1 LSTAEKNRAWRQ
13 ECRIKPSLAWIGTDT
28 VRKLVFFGNERLATA
43 TPTTA
48 PTLRALV
55 EAGYDV
61 QAVITNHKEMT
72 RRNQRPLEIA
82 AVAHTYHI
90 PVELPGSKHE
100 LLETVKKYPAEAAVL
115 VAYGRI
121 IPQEVLDLFPK
132 GIINIHPSLLPK
144 LRGTTP
150 VETTILNGYDE
161 TGVSLMK
168 LVAEM
173 DAGPVYAQESLELN
187 GTETKHQLADT
198 LLNMGCELLMENLAD
213 ILSGKL
219 EPKVQDE
226 TEATYTRMLS
236 KDDGLLDFTEAA
248 DAIERKIR
256 AYLGF
261 PRTRAMIFDKDLV
274 ITAGRVAASPN
285 DGHLVMT
292 CQPGYLEI
300 LELIGPSGRSMSGAD
315 FIRGYKK

>member
-1 LSTAEKNRAWRQ
+1 MSL
-13 ECRIKPSLAWIGTDT
+13 KP
-28 VRKLVFFGNERLATA
+28 KLVFFGNERLATA
-43 TPTTA
+43 TQTTA

-55 EAGYDV
+55 EAGYDI

-72 RRNQRPLEIA
+72 RRNQRALEIA

-90 PVELPGSKHE
+90 PVELPASKHE
-100 LLETVKKYPAEAAVL
+100 LLDTVKKYPAEAAVL
-115 VAYGRI
+115 VAYGRL

-150 VETTILNGYDE
+150 VETAILNGYPE

-173 DAGPVYAQESLELN
+173 DAGPVYAQESLDMT
-187 GTETKHQLADT
+187 GSETKQELAAT
-198 LLNMGCELLMENLAD
+198 LLDTGCKLLVENLRD
-213 ILSGKL
+213 ILDGQL
-219 EPKVQDE
+219 EPKIQDE

-236 KDDGLLDFTEAA
+236 KQDGLIDFTEPA

-256 AYLGF
+256 AYIGF
-261 PRTRAMIFDKDLV
+261 PRTRAIIFDKDLV
-274 ITAGRVAASPN
+274 VTAARVAASPN
-285 DGHLVMT
+285 DGHLVME
-292 CQPGYLEI
+292 CKPGYLEI

-315 FIRGYKK
+315 FLRGYKK

>member
-1 LSTAEKNRAWRQ
+1 VSSKT
-13 ECRIKPSLAWIGTDT
+13 
-28 VRKLVFFGNERLATA
+28 KLLFFGNERLATA
-43 TPTTA
+43 TPTDA

-55 EAGYDV
+55 EAGYDIT
-61 QAVITNHKEMT
+61 AVITSHKEMT
-72 RRNQRPLEIA
+72 RRNPRPLEIA

-90 PVELPGSKHE
+90 PVELPASKQE
-100 LLETVKKYPAEAAVL
+100 LYETAKQYKAEAAVL
-115 VAYGRI
+115 VAYGRL

-150 VETTILNGYDE
+150 VETAILNGYDE

-173 DAGPVYAQESLELN
+173 DAGPVYAQKTIELTGIEAKQELARQLLET
-187 GTETKHQLADT
+187 GSK
-198 LLNMGCELLMENLAD
+198 LLIENLDD

-219 EPKVQDE
+219 EPTVQDE
-226 TEATYTRMLS
+226 TEATYTRML
-236 KDDGLLDFTEAA
+236 KKEDGLIDFTEPA
-248 DAIERKIR
+248 DVIERKVR
-256 AYLGF
+256 AFLGF
-261 PRTRAMIFDKDLV
+261 PKTKALIFDKD
-274 ITAGRVAASPN
+274 ITITRARVAASPS
-285 DGHLVMT
+285 DGHLVMD

-300 LELIGPSGRSMSGAD
+300 LELIAPSGRTMSGGD